1 MTAAAQKKRLAR
13 WSTLIGYFGLLGLLL
28 NWHTWM
34 SPPETVPRVFLIVAL
49 VVPLLFPM
57 RGLLHERAYTH
68 AWTSFLSLGY
78 FALGIDVVYT
88 VEVDRVLGGL
98 QIVFSVLLFVGCIY
112 FPRYARLARDSH

>member
-1 MTAAAQKKRLAR
+1 MTVHQKKLLAR
-13 WSTLIGYFGLLGLLL
+13 WCTLVGYYGLLVLLF
-28 NWHTWM
+28 NWHTWL
-34 SPPETVPRVFLIVAL
+34 SPPTQVPRAMLLIVL
-49 VVPLLFPM
+49 LVPLLFPM
-57 RGLLHERAYTH
+57 RGLLHGRAYTH

-112 FPRYARLARDSH
+112 FPRYARLARDSS